1 MMAKVSSGLP
11 TYEFANDPL
20 PPESNGGKGQA
31 DLSPRRFRPM
41 MTARLGDVE
50 FNVSERVD
58 ASSPWRKT
66 GNTSFE
72 HFLGAISRTHPPG
85 GQSPLVQEARELHQI
100 LNDAGLS
107 RFAAAMLWHEKKNDT
122 WRDTP
127 IPAWMHN
134 PFSTRDRSRPGEWEQ
149 FPSYVDAARA
159 WIERVSKDPYPQD
172 ASIQEFVG
180 IYAPG
185 FDDNDEARYVAVLT
199 QEINELPLEGAVPAV
214 PKGKPVSIPGLAR
227 QIFVPTDLVVE
238 IQLVPPDHTNNRPGI
253 AMTPQTYTQHDTG
266 NPREGMGA
274 DAHSRWLDTF
284 APGAADDQVGV
295 HLFVD
300 DHKVIIKTPFNEVQ
314 WHAGDSDGPGNMS
327 SISCELCVNA
337 DRDVARAERNA
348 AIFAAAVI
356 RDGLQKGIDALI
368 PHQHW
373 NQKDCPHSLLPRW
386 NEFRDTVGRL
396 VAEGGTPAATFPGLP
411 ATMPAEVLLALF
423 PDANPNGPVT
433 KTYIDYCVNH
443 MPQGMWPRFN
453 GFKDLSNGTRWWDFN
468 PLQIFSDSKGK
479 VWVAGDAPGPDG
491 QPATPTVAAMPRMP
505 GAIADMKPAATLPV
519 RDFAQKD
526 AAIER
531 DSQRRRAVTTSNA
544 KLRSSPHGDVVGTLA
559 AGTEVTVLGGQE
571 DGFLPV
577 AIRDGHPG
585 RGYIRAD
592 EISDQSGKPKREER
606 PKGPRKDKQTG
617 GTNGTNGSADPGVVD
632 QGGDVGADG
641 DVGARVAA
649 EAQRYIGRPYVFATH
664 GPDTFDCS
672 GLVHWVVLQAAGS
685 TISPDSHAQFN
696 MGAPVDWD
704 RLEPGDIVFYDTM
717 NGTEVREGN
726 AASHVGIFVRDGQMV
741 NALNEERG
749 VIASDPFSDYFKPR
763 YIGARRL
770 V

>member
-1 MMAKVSSGLP
+1 MARTRSELP

-20 PPESNGGKGQA
+20 PPRSNGRKGQA
-31 DLSPRRFRPM
+31 DLDPRGFRPM
-41 MTARLGDVE
+41 MTVRLGDVE
-50 FNVSERVD
+50 FSVSERVD
-58 ASSPWRKT
+58 GSTPWRKT
-66 GNTSFE
+66 GNTSFD

-85 GQSPLVQEARELHQI
+85 GQSPLANEARELHQV
-100 LNDAGLS
+100 LHDAGLS

-149 FPSYVDAARA
+149 FPSYVEAARA

-172 ASIQEFVG
+172 GSIQEFVG

-185 FDDNDEARYVAVLT
+185 SDDNDEARYVAVLV
-199 QEINELPLEGAVPAV
+199 QEINELPLEGAVPAA

-227 QIFVPTDLVVE
+227 PIFVPTDLVVE
-238 IQLVPPDHTNNRPGI
+238 VQLVPADHTNNRPGI

-266 NPREGMGA
+266 NPRKGMGA
-274 DAHSRWLDTF
+274 SAHSSWLDNF

-300 DHKVIIKTPFNEVQ
+300 DQKVIIKTPFNEVQ
-314 WHAGDSDGPGNMS
+314 WHAGDSNGPGNMS

-348 AIFAAAVI
+348 AVFAAAVI
-356 RDGLQKGIDALI
+356 RDGLQKDLDALI

-373 NQKDCPHSLLPRW
+373 NQKDCPHSLLPKW
-386 NEFRDTVGRL
+386 NEFRDTVGHL
-396 VAEGGTPAATFPGLP
+396 IAEAGVPAPTFPGLP
-411 ATMPAEVLLALF
+411 ETMPAEVLLALF

-433 KTYIDYCVNH
+433 KMYIDYCLNH
-443 MPQGMWPRFN
+443 LPQGMWPRFN

-468 PLQIFSDSKGK
+468 PLHIFSNSEGK
-479 VWVAGDAPGPDG
+479 AWVAGAADAGPDG
-491 QPATPTVAAMPRMP
+491 QPETPAVAAMPRMP
-505 GAIADMKPAATLPV
+505 GTSSDMKPASAPPV

-526 AAIER
+526 AAIQR
-531 DSQRRRAVTTSNA
+531 DSQRRRGVTTSNA
-544 KLRSSPHGDVVGTLA
+544 KLRSSPHGDVVGTLP
-559 AGTEVTVLGGQE
+559 AGTEVIVLGGQE

-577 AIRDGHPG
+577 AVRDGHPG
-585 RGYIRAD
+585 KGYIRAD
-592 EISDQSGKPKREER
+592 EISGHGGKSSGKPKREER
-606 PKGPRKDKQTG
+606 PEGPRKDEPLEP
-617 GTNGTNGSADPGVVD
+617 TNGSEDPGATAT
-632 QGGDVGADG
+632 GGEL
-641 DVGARVAA
+641 GARIAA
-649 EAQRYIGRPYVFATH
+649 EAPRYIGRPYVFATH

-672 GLVHWVVLQAAGS
+672 GFVHWVVLQATGR
-685 TISPDSHAQFN
+685 TVSPDSHAQFN
-696 MGAPVDWD
+696 MGTPVDWD
-704 RLEPGDIVFYDTM
+704 RLQPGDIVFYDTM
-717 NGTEVREGN
+717 DGTEVREGN

-741 NALNEERG
+741 NALNEDRG